1 MSRQLVAI
9 ADVFEITPIGDYKLL
24 HAGIRIEPQ
33 VATSCEEDEI
43 MVDKHYFNF
52 SVATYEGR
60 RIIP

>member
-1 MSRQLVAI
+1 MSRQLVAV
-9 ADVFEITPIGDYKLL
+9 ADVYEITPEGGYKLL
-24 HAGIRIEPQ
+24 QGGIRIVPQ

-60 RIIP
+60 RWLL